1 MRGRLWHVSQSQL
14 RRQKRPGGQRS
25 VDAVGPRRRGR
36 GANAT
41 RSSDA
46 SNVTGA
52 SHVLLEEADTEIAL
66 NDKACVQ
73 ALEQSDRGQVRDVSE
88 RAAQL
93 ALAGAGGRAPDP
105 AHEHRG
111 CRASLV
117 LRACG
122 PQAPSGPQVTLWI
135 ARRTLHRDKRFGSRD
150 ALCIATN
157 ALDRETRES
166 ERERRGNGSPRA
178 SGRLKGHR
186 GWAGVACTA
195 GRYGREREQRGEAPF
210 RGPVA
215 RGVGGVR

>member
-135 ARRTLHRDKRFGSRD
+135 ARRTLHRDKRLGSRD
-150 ALCIATN
+150 TRKRTRKARKWLAAGEWSPQRAPGLGRRRLHRRALWEGA
-157 ALDRETRES
+157 
-166 ERERRGNGSPRA
+166 RA
-178 SGRLKGHR
+178 
-186 GWAGVACTA
+186 
-195 GRYGREREQRGEAPF
+195 
-210 RGPVA
+210 A
-215 RGVGGVR
+215 RGGAFPRTCRTRCWRRALRCPSSMKAS